1 MAVNLSELLA
11 LPRRERMKLAETLME
26 STVPRDIGPLLR
38 DLAAR
43 LERTN
48 RKLDQTVERLSGLD
62 ERLERSRA
70 SVRDAVIRSG
80 EVWPFPLPR

>member
-11 LPRRERMKLAETLME
+11 LPRRERMKLAEALIE
-26 STVPRDIGPLLR
+26 STVPPDIGALLR

-48 RKLDQTVERLSGLD
+48 RKLDQTVERLSSLD
-62 ERLERSRA
+62 ERLARSRA

-80 EVWPFPLPR
+80 EIWPFPLPR

>member
-1 MAVNLSELLA
+1 
-11 LPRRERMKLAETLME
+11 MKLAETLME
-26 STVPRDIGPLLR
+26 SAIPPDLGPLLR
-38 DLAAR
+38 DFVTR

-48 RKLDQTVERLSGLD
+48 RILDVALERLSSFD

-70 SVRDAVIRSG
+70 EVREAVIRSG

>member
-1 MAVNLSELLA
+1 MAVNLAELLA
-11 LPRRERMKLAETLME
+11 LPRKERMKLAETLME
-26 STVPRDIGPLLR
+26 STVPPDIGPLLR

-48 RKLDQTVERLSGLD
+48 RKLDQTFERLSGLD

-80 EVWPFPLPR
+80 QVWPFPLPR